1 MRASIE
7 NQQTV
12 TNEYNVTLDCIDTER
27 QMQNVAI
34 ESTITF
40 INATVKLR

>member
-1 MRASIE
+1 MRACVYRKP
-7 NQQTV
+7 TV

-34 ESTITF
+34 ESTLTF